1 LTGRCKAGARAGGGG
16 RAQVLQDRYGGFL
29 SEQIVADFTH
39 YAQAVFQALGGRV
52 TYWSTFNEPA
62 TFCVSGYGSGWHAP
76 SMHVRP
82 RARPP
87 RPRPAPAPR
96 ARQLSR
102 APAPRAQDQNG
113 TLGYVWAC
121 HNNVLRAHASAVRE
135 FRRIV
140 PNGKIGMNLAVQWSE
155 PRSDSAEDRVG
166 LPARAVRC

>member
-52 TYWSTFNEPA
+52 TYWS
-62 TFCVSGYGSGWHAP
+62 AP
-76 SMHVRP
+76 SMPVRP